1 MLVVQNRNQPARVLD
16 TISTVIPE
24 SAEEIVV
31 AAAYV
36 TRSGTSLI
44 FDRLRKKL
52 GVEGFQNAAKCLIT
66 TCDYGLTDPDALDDW
81 RQAGAQVLM
90 ANSGSVVA
98 GNLNPSTA
106 YHPKVYAFRS
116 VNAVWQVVC
125 GSANLT
131 SRGLTINSEAVASST
146 LDDEAMQALIQQL
159 ADNTTE
165 VDDQLI
171 QQYRALRQAMPP
183 PAPVAKET
191 NPVPPPEPRNGA
203 LTWFGDA
210 VAGGGVDPSEF
221 ERMWVQTLTMSGGS
235 GSQLELPRG
244 ANGFF
249 GFNFANYAQESKV
262 TIGTPPLISGRNRW
276 TDRIL
281 SWHGNNRMERM
292 NMPTPAMS
300 GYTYAHSAICFKRIT
315 NGYEFVAAPWDSDL
329 ARSWRT
335 ASIENDHLYKVGE
348 HNSPRV
354 CGLL

>member
-1 MLVVQNRNQPARVLD
+1 MLVVQNRNQPSRVLD
-16 TISTVIPE
+16 TISTAIPV
-24 SAEEIVV
+24 AADEIVV

-36 TRSGTSLI
+36 TKSGTSLI
-44 FDRLRKKL
+44 FDRLQKKL
-52 GVEGFQNAAKCLIT
+52 GADGFQNAAKRLIT
-66 TCDYGLTDPDALDDW
+66 TCDYGLTDPDALEDW
-81 RQAGAQVLM
+81 LEVGAQVFM
-90 ANSGSVVA
+90 ANSESVVA

-116 VNAVWQVVC
+116 TNADWHVVC

-131 SRGLTINSEAVASST
+131 SRGLTINSEAVASSV
-146 LDDEAMQALIQQL
+146 LDHEQMQVLIQQL
-159 ADNTTE
+159 AVNAVQ
-165 VDDQLI
+165 VDGQLI
-171 QQYRALRQAMPP
+171 QQYRELRQAISP
-183 PAPVAKET
+183 PAPVAKEI
-191 NPVPPPEPRNGA
+191 NAVPPPPPANGA

-210 VAGGGVDPSEF
+210 VAGGGVHPGEF

-249 GFNFANYAQESKV
+249 GFNFSNYAQGNKV

-292 NMPTPAMS
+292 NLPTPAMS
-300 GYTYAHSAICFKRIT
+300 GYSYAHSAVCFRRVA

-329 ARSWRT
+329 AKSWRS
-335 ASIENDHLYKVGE
+335 ASTENEHLYKVGE